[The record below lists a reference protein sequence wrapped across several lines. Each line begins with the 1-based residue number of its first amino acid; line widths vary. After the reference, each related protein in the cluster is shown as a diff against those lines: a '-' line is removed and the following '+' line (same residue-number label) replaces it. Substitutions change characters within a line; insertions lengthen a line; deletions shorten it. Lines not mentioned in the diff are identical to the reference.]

1 MGIDWKIWKKI
12 DESPGGDKNPFETPF
27 GPTKECLTSNQV
39 VEFVKN
45 KEVDS
50 SIISHLNQCVEC
62 RDRISRFKK
71 AVRR

>member
-1 MGIDWKIWKKI
+1 MGTNWKIWKKI

-27 GPTKECLTSNQV
+27 GPTSECLSSNQV

-45 KEVDS
+45 NETDS
-50 SIISHLNQCVEC
+50 STTDHLNYCTEC
-62 RDRISRFKK
+62 RDRIVRFKK